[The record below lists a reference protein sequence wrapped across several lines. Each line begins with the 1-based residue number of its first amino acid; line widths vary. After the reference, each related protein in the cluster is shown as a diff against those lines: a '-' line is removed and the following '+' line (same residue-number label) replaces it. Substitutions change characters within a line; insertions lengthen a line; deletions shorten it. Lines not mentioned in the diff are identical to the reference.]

1 MSWITDLQQFLY
13 TELLPLAE
21 PNDDRRV
28 KLVAQNGMEMW
39 QAAFTDKSYDPN
51 YGFNYEVL
59 EKIGDA
65 AIKLVFNRYLLVR
78 FPDIDQL
85 ELSELSAFYL
95 SKTELASIGNK
106 LGVGHYA
113 RTNLDKNTHLIED
126 IVESIFGA
134 LMIVGDQAFQVGVGY
149 ILCYN
154 LAVNIWNNRALSLE
168 VAAGMPKTQVKEL
181 FEKLRWGPVSESW
194 EDPIFKVMSTSEA
207 RQQMEKVGIKLPVVL
222 GVGQGNIKVIASNA
236 AYQVALTNL
245 NKLGITQQYADE
257 QRDKLEHE
265 IPAIKSLLP
274 VLQKKLVVQGYDSYV
289 FSIPRTAVDRMY
301 VQLLGVRPDGYK
313 QVLSTV
319 MITGK
324 SLKRANLTDGKI
336 QAIKDYIDNDVHKD
350 S

>member
-1 MSWITDLQQFLY
+1 MSWITELQLFIY
-13 TELLPLAE
+13 TKLLPLAE
-21 PNDDRRV
+21 PDDERRV
-28 KLVAQNGMEMW
+28 KLVDQSSMAIW

-95 SKTELASIGNK
+95 SKTELADIGNK

-134 LMIVGDQAFQVGVGY
+134 LMIIGDQAFQVGVGY

-154 LAVNIWNNRALSLE
+154 LAVNIWNNRPISLD
-168 VAAGMPKTQVKEL
+168 VSAGMPKTQIKQV

-194 EDPIFKVMSTSEA
+194 EEPIFKVMSTPEA
-207 RQQMEKVGIKLPVVL
+207 RQQMEKVGIKLPEVL
-222 GVGQGNIKVIASNA
+222 GVGQGNTKVIASNA
-236 AYQVALTNL
+236 AYQVALKTL
-245 NKLGITQQYADE
+245 NELGITQQYANE

-265 IPAIKSLLP
+265 IPTIKSLLP
-274 VLQKKLVVQGYDSYV
+274 LLQNKLAAQGYASYM
-289 FSIPRTAVDRMY
+289 FSIPRTTADRIY
-301 VQLLGVRPDGYK
+301 VQLLGVKPNGYK

-319 MITGK
+319 MITGT
-324 SLKRANLTDGKI
+324 SIKRANLTDGKI

>member
-1 MSWITDLQQFLY
+1 MSWIADLQQFLY
-13 TELLPLAE
+13 TKLLPLAE
-21 PNDDRRV
+21 PDDERRV
-28 KLVAQNGMEMW
+28 KLVDQEGMIVW
-39 QAAFTDKSYDPN
+39 QTAFTDKSFDPN
-51 YGFNYEVL
+51 YGFNYEVI

-95 SKTELASIGNK
+95 SKSELADIGNK

-134 LMIVGDQAFQVGVGY
+134 LMTVGDRAFQVGVGY

-154 LAVNIWNNRALSLE
+154 LAVNIWNSRQLSLN
-168 VAAGMPKTQVKEL
+168 VAVGMPKTQIKQL

-194 EDPIFKVMSTSEA
+194 EDPTFKVMSTPEA
-207 RQQMEKVGIKLPVVL
+207 RQQMERVGIELPLVL
-222 GVGQGNIKVIASNA
+222 GIGRGNTKVIASNA
-236 AYQVALTNL
+236 AYQVSLETL
-245 NKLGITQQYADE
+245 NKLGITQQYANE
-257 QRDKLEHE
+257 QRDKLEYE

-274 VLQKKLVVQGYDSYV
+274 VLENKLTAQGYESSM
-289 FSIPRTAVDRMY
+289 FSVPRTTADRMY

-319 MITGK
+319 MITGI
-324 SLKRANLTDGKI
+324 SLKRTNLTDGKI
-336 QAIKDYIDNDVHKD
+336 QAIKDYISNDVHKD